1 LRIAP
6 WEFHQTAILCFT
18 CTQTDAFLSK
28 EQQLAMVIAHKFRA
42 AVQAEYLSNANLLSF
57 QVTWM
62 TRGHELVEAL
72 QAKIRNP
79 SVMRLFSLSL
89 QDFAEQCFVAAE
101 AMPV

>member
-1 LRIAP
+1 LLI
-6 WEFHQTAILCFT
+6 
-18 CTQTDAFLSK
+18 SS
-28 EQQLAMVIAHKFRA
+28 EQQSKLNTFPTLTCFDKQTVQIGSSLLVI
-42 AVQAEYLSNANLLSF
+42 

>member
-1 LRIAP
+1 LLI
-6 WEFHQTAILCFT
+6 
-18 CTQTDAFLSK
+18 SS
-28 EQQLAMVIAHKFRA
+28 EQQSKLNTCFDKQTVQIGSCLLVI
-42 AVQAEYLSNANLLSF
+42 

>member
-1 LRIAP
+1 LLI
-6 WEFHQTAILCFT
+6 
-18 CTQTDAFLSK
+18 SS
-28 EQQLAMVIAHKFRA
+28 EQQSKLNTFPTLTFFGSSLLVI
-42 AVQAEYLSNANLLSF
+42 

>member
-1 LRIAP
+1 
-6 WEFHQTAILCFT
+6 
-18 CTQTDAFLSK
+18 
-28 EQQLAMVIAHKFRA
+28 MVIAHKFRA
-42 AVQAEYLSNANLLSF
+42 AVQAEGSSLLVI